1 MTQSRSPGETIASTA
16 RPAEVRR
23 TLRDPRNRVPEA
35 SDAPGLG
42 AMRRFRANASRF
54 RNGAVHERRRA
65 RILDLLDG
73 LDPAGLAVAARRETA
88 RMPDEMVASAA
99 RRVPA
104 LVLAERLGFGDPE
117 RAPALVARVAGA
129 YADDG
134 IDERADAAAAA
145 LCADAPAVDGPDDDI
160 ERALRVQV
168 LVQAHLATAALVER
182 AAALARSRPDAS
194 TRALIVE
201 VLRNDPPV
209 AATRRIV
216 DGAAATL
223 PLADPDGTGN
233 GLAFGDGPR
242 ACPAPHHA
250 LAIAGALVDE
260 LRGRPC

>member
-1 MTQSRSPGETIASTA
+1 M
-16 RPAEVRR
+16 
-23 TLRDPRNRVPEA
+23 LRDPRNRVPEA
-35 SDAPGLG
+35 PADAGAG
-42 AMRRFRANASRF
+42 AMRRFRASVSRF

-65 RILDLLDG
+65 RILGLLDG
-73 LDPAGLAVAARRETA
+73 LDPAELALAARRHAAVAPEET
-88 RMPDEMVASAA
+88 VASAA

-134 IDERADAAAAA
+134 IDERADAAIAA
-145 LCADAPAVDGPDDDI
+145 LWADAPAADGPDDET
-160 ERALRVQV
+160 ERALRVQL
-168 LVQAHLATAALVER
+168 LVQAHLATAVLVER
-182 AAALARSRPDAS
+182 AAALASRRPDAS
-194 TRALIVE
+194 TRALLLA

-260 LRGRPC
+260 LRERPC